1 MRFLFA
7 IGTLAALTGCAP
19 QVPDSGAGVG
29 FGSMEELLNAQEAAR
44 IERESALSGQ
54 PVMPVP
60 VPVEVEA
67 TTLGQPTLTT
77 VVPEPQPPLAPAPQ
91 VATVTPIATPAP
103 LPGVR
108 PTGPSAAST
117 TIADPP
123 TTVTGALQSGAGISD
138 EQSFDAVSE
147 RESIESDAARIAA
160 NRARYTVIQPT
171 ALPTREG
178 QAPNIVQYALLTQ
191 HPVGVQLYNRLGLVS
206 QNRHLRNCASFASND
221 LAQQAFLANGG
232 PDRDRG
238 GLDPDGDGYA
248 CRWDP
253 TPFRVLGN

>member
-1 MRFLFA
+1 MRLLFA
-7 IGTLAALTGCAP
+7 ISALGTLAACTASL
-19 QVPDSGAGVG
+19 PDSGAGVG
-29 FGSMEELLNAQEAAR
+29 FGSMEELLNAQESAR

-54 PVMPVP
+54 PVVP
-60 VPVEVEA
+60 VPAPVEVDA
-67 TTLGQPTLTT
+67 TTLGQVEQTT
-77 VVPEPQPPLAPAPQ
+77 VVPDPNSNP
-91 VATVTPIATPAP
+91 VTVATPAP
-103 LPGVR
+103 QPLPNIAAPVPATET
-108 PTGPSAAST
+108 PTVANAQ
-117 TIADPP
+117 
-123 TTVTGALQSGAGISD
+123 TGAAISD

-171 ALPTREG
+171 ALPTRDGE
-178 QAPNIVQYALLTQ
+178 APNIVQYALLTQ

-206 QNRHLRNCASFASND
+206 QNRHLRNCANFASND